1 MEFNIGDKVI
11 IKSIKTKG
19 EITDIR
25 YRERIPIIYYIVNY
39 VDTQGHKKSK
49 NVNCLRGFQV
59 EHLEL
64 DKQYYRENR
73 IDDILKGKVL

>member
-19 EITDIR
+19 EI
-25 YRERIPIIYYIVNY
+25 REIKPRFNNFRIVYYIVDY
-39 VDTQGHKKSK
+39 FDVGGSKHSTGFKK
-49 NVNCLRGFQV
+49 

-64 DKQYYRENR
+64 DKQYYREKR
-73 IDDILKGKVL
+73 IDDVLKGKVL

>member
-19 EITDIR
+19 EITEIKH
-25 YRERIPIIYYIVNY
+25 REVIPVKIYYIVDY
-39 VDTQGHKKSK
+39 FDASGSK
-49 NVNCLRGFQV
+49 HSTGFKG

-64 DKQYYRENR
+64 DKQYYREKR
-73 IDDILKGKVL
+73 INDILKGKVL